1 MLHDLGSISESIETF
16 ENALASTDDDGEKC
30 RAWIGMAAGMRIVD
44 RYDDALEAL
53 DNAETIT
60 TARAL
65 TTELSRIHYLRGNI
79 YFPQGNI
86 ERCLEQHQLA
96 LDLAREISS
105 PEGEARAL
113 GGLADAEYMRGRM
126 ITAHKQFHQCIEVSR
141 QNGFGRM
148 EVANLAMYGFTRMY
162 KNELVAASEDCRA
175 AAAAA
180 VKVGDQR
187 AELVARVNLNFIL
200 VDMAEFA
207 EAKRQIE
214 QTLAL
219 ARRLGSRRFEPT
231 FLLNLARILAN
242 EDQRAEAV
250 RNAEEAVAIS
260 RDTGF
265 KFRGATAL
273 GVLAGVTDDPAIRR
287 QALKE
292 GERVLREGCLSHNYF
307 WFYRD
312 AMEICLELG
321 DWDGV
326 ERYAAALADYTR
338 PEPLPWSDFH
348 IARARALSAHGRGK
362 RDEATMDELQLLCDQ
377 AERAGLR
384 LAVPDLESAIAKA

>member
-1 MLHDLGSISESIETF
+1 
-16 ENALASTDDDGEKC
+16 
-30 RAWIGMAAGMRIVD
+30 
-44 RYDDALEAL
+44 
-53 DNAETIT
+53 
-60 TARAL
+60 
-65 TTELSRIHYLRGNI
+65 
-79 YFPQGNI
+79 
-86 ERCLEQHQLA
+86 
-96 LDLAREISS
+96 
-105 PEGEARAL
+105 
-113 GGLADAEYMRGRM
+113 
-126 ITAHKQFHQCIEVSR
+126 
-141 QNGFGRM
+141 
-148 EVANLAMYGFTRMY
+148 MY

-175 AAAAA
+175 AAATA

-187 AELVARVNLNFIL
+187 AELVARGGGLSFIL
-200 VDMAEFA
+200 VEMAEFA

-219 ARRLGSRRFEPT
+219 AHRLGARRFEPT
-231 FLLNLARILAN
+231 CLLNLARILAN
-242 EDQRAEAV
+242 EGQCAEAV
-250 RNAEEAVAIS
+250 RTAEEAVAIS

-292 GERVLREGCLSHNYF
+292 GERVLGEGCVGHNYF

-326 ERYAAALADYTR
+326 ERYAAALADFTR

-348 IARARALSAHGRGK
+348 ISRARALSAHGLGR
-362 RDEATMDELQLLCDQ
+362 RDEAAMVELQLLCDQ

-384 LAVPDLESAIAKA
+384 LAVPNLESAIAKA